1 MYDTPYNRIIAN
13 QVLAINEKYAR
24 RHPVHSGKGRAGA
37 LENVNYSLGFMPK
50 GGARS
55 GGAMFRDNMS
65 DAVEDMDLSGGVRS
79 GGVRSGGVRSGGVR
93 SGGVRSGGVRSGGV
107 RSGGV
112 RSGGV
117 RSGGAVSKAKER
129 GMKIK
134 HLMQSEGL
142 TLGQASKKL
151 SGKGDM
157 SDLSQMISGGKMSA
171 GAKKYKKVKSGGK
184 MPVKK
189 SKSVRVRVAKKS
201 LSNKSSSGKMSREER
216 GQHIKRIMKEKG
228 VSLGEASKMLKHE
241 MA

>member
-65 DAVEDMDLSGGVRS
+65 DAVEDMDL
-79 GGVRSGGVRSGGVR
+79 SGGVRSGGVR